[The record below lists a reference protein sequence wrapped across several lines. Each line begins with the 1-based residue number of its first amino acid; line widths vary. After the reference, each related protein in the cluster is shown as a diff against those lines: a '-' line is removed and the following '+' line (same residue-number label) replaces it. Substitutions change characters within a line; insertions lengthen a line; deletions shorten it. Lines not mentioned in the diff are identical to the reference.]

1 MRILGLYVLGIALTV
16 GVPMLAAPRAQAGE
30 VSTQAEDRSKET
42 VVKGVVVD
50 EGGQFVQDAVVTVK
64 GSSKKAKTN
73 AKGEFKIKAK
83 NDDVL
88 VFSAPV
94 KESKEVTVKSM
105 NKQKNVEMKWLKS
118 DDDKVQIFVHQ
129 IPQFP
134 FGDPKVWLAKNIRY
148 PMAAQKEK
156 REGKVFVQFIIEK
169 DGSISNVRVLTKGSA
184 PYADLQ
190 EESMRAVRMMP
201 RWRPGII
208 QGRTV
213 RVNYTIPINFSLRK

>member
-1 MRILGLYVLGIALTV
+1 MRILGMYVLGIALTV

-88 VFSAPV
+88 VLTAPV
-94 KESKEVTVKSM
+94 KEKREVAVKDI
-105 NKQKNVEMKWLKS
+105 KRGEMLELVWLKS
-118 DDDKVQIFVHQ
+118 ESDKVYLNVFQRPLFTY
-129 IPQFP
+129 
-134 FGDPKVWLAKNIRY
+134 GDLRTWIIENIRY
-148 PMAAQKEK
+148 PKSALKEQ
-156 REGKVFVQFIIEK
+156 RVGRVVVQFIVER
-169 DGSISNVRVLTKGSA
+169 DGSISNVQVVPEKSS
-184 PYADLQ
+184 PHIDLQ
-190 EESMRAVRMMP
+190 EEAIRLIRSMP
-201 RWRPGII
+201 HWTPGII
-208 QGRTV
+208 GGRTV
-213 RVNYTIPINFSLRK
+213 RVSYTLPISFDLA